1 MEGSQPPSK
10 LSPARSRPPTWHTTV
25 DATEAAHTGRSCRL
39 HGCFFFETCTGV
51 LWPSPTSTANQ
62 APHYRNSSWPGGSLA
77 RRATRESRRSAAGQ
91 FAPSVPPGGVRVLP
105 GCVQPA
111 RSGSAPAPPPIGRS
125 QQANPAP
132 PGNPPPASRHRQ
144 LAMKWRLRV
153 DGEPPVYGE
162 SQDCCNESSGS

>member
-1 MEGSQPPSK
+1 
-10 LSPARSRPPTWHTTV
+10 
-25 DATEAAHTGRSCRL
+25 
-39 HGCFFFETCTGV
+39 V
-51 LWPSPTSTANQ
+51 LWPSPTSTTNQ
-62 APHYRNSSWPGGSLA
+62 APHYRNSSWPRGSLA
-77 RRATRESRRSAAGQ
+77 RRATRESRRSAAGR

-105 GCVQPA
+105 GCVRPA

-153 DGEPPVYGE
+153 DSEPPPVYGE
-162 SQDCCNESSGS
+162 SQDCCFLTTLMFWIHGLWLRALGLGFGLNDVVIWGFHYFCRSWGY